1 MKQSP
6 KQVRRSEKQI
16 RQLLKHQ
23 QEQNISVST
32 FCKLHNIHKAT
43 FYNWRNKYGLVT
55 DGPQFVP
62 IQFSEPLATMPFAEI
77 AFGSNIF
84 VKIYQQ
90 VDAGWFKTL
99 Q

>member
-1 MKQSP
+1 MKQSS

-16 RQLLKHQ
+16 RVLLKHQ
-23 QEQNISVST
+23 QEQNISVT
-32 FCKLHNIHKAT
+32 AFCKSHNIHKAT
-43 FYNWRNKYGLVT
+43 FYNWRNKYGLA

-77 AFGSNIF
+77 AFNSNIV

-90 VDAGWFKTL
+90 VDAGWFKSL